1 MGTRLRGGAGKEG
14 GQGQR
19 AGALVKRYCL
29 GGGPRRRPGGGAV
42 RRATW
47 TTESRKERRI
57 WQGGGN

>member
-1 MGTRLRGGAGKEG
+1 MGTRLGGGAGKEG

-19 AGALVKRYCL
+19 AGALLKRYCL
-29 GGGPRRRPGGGAV
+29 GGDPGGGTV